1 MNLVFYSEKQ
11 RQFAAINELI
21 GVILSLITGSLVKHL
36 LHHQSEVQP
45 AKYWNLRYHH
55 HHYMM
60 ITASSQLDMISCSSP
75 FGRCIPNH
83 PFVATRIGHNSSD
96 YTDLWVHHPQRQASS
111 DTKTNHNSNSNSNDD
126 ERNYNENNDHGA
138 RRGDKWARAREM
150 VFSSEDSTGK
160 SSDISPTS
168 SVEIPCLVGVS
179 SLVQKWRCF
188 EVDAKCSSRR
198 NPNSIVVPAP
208 APSVSNEE
216 DSIGDWESDRTA
228 VSGPP
233 SSRGR
238 DSDATENERLRVA
251 DIIRKLTDDRITC
264 DSLSYVRT
272 SSDQSEQRCFSPVI
286 NSPRMIR
293 GRQAFQDLFLQME
306 RDRNNELRALEA
318 CKAVSKYSHGGR
330 IQALLRVRFLRR
342 GLEARECR
350 QSNGEPADPKRLA
363 QPAIFLIRERFNS
376 SVRSCREVDDA
387 TSVTENVPTSNQ
399 EEIENIK
406 EEVVLSRSMS
416 RLGTDNSMDQQSSIT
431 SKEYSFDH
439 GSHEARE
446 NVQENSPQ
454 LFGTEHLP
462 LSESCKESNHGFLAM
477 KPEEVTNL
485 QVTDANYNE
494 SLEDSAYSQGEE
506 CGSPHLAGS
515 EVSHPEVG
523 WEEGKSTDWICEVS
537 RPRGDWED
545 FRKARYQE
553 MLDPFS
559 KNEEIRS
566 LLQRGTV
573 SSFLS
578 SSLREQIDK
587 VMLSR
592 SQGQLTL
599 ISNQTHEEEQFP
611 LEKTRDKDSELVIS
625 EEVEAEDEVKV
636 VQDEERD
643 EFGIYYD
650 EYDETESSIQQ
661 QYNDY
666 LDTTS
671 TPPPSWPQHGRH
683 DVSHYS
689 YPVASSSTYQ
699 SLSSTPYS
707 QDHNPSSTLHSANEM
722 DLLYDLKGHMDQLH
736 QEISE
741 LRRSIK
747 CCMSMQMKLQSS
759 IKQEVAITSSH
770 PGDKNGQRN
779 PGSRGRCYICYKR
792 QVDSLLYR
800 CGHMC
805 TCLKCAQ
812 ELQQGGG
819 KCPICRAPIVDIV
832 RPDLHF

>member
-1 MNLVFYSEKQ
+1 MNQIFSSEKQ
-11 RQFAAINELI
+11 HSFAAIKELI
-21 GVILSLITGSLVKHL
+21 GVILSLIIGSLVKHL
-36 LHHQSEVQP
+36 LHHHQSEVLQE
-45 AKYWNLRYHH
+45 KYWNQRYH

-60 ITASSQLDMISCSSP
+60 ITASSQLDMISSSSP

-83 PFVATRIGHNSSD
+83 PFVASCIGAADTSD
-96 YTDLWVHHPQRQASS
+96 YTDLWVHHPPRQASS
-111 DTKTNHNSNSNSNDD
+111 DTKTSHNSNGNDH
-126 ERNYNENNDHGA
+126 ERGYNKNNDHGG

-150 VFSSEDSTGK
+150 VFSCEDSNGK
-160 SSDISPTS
+160 SPTISRAS

-208 APSVSNEE
+208 APSVSNED

-251 DIIRKLTDDRITC
+251 DIIKKLTDDRITC
-264 DSLSYVRT
+264 DSLPHVRT
-272 SSDQSEQRCFSPVI
+272 SLDQSEQRCFSPVI

-306 RDRNNELRALEA
+306 RDRNNELRGLEA
-318 CKAVSKYSHGGR
+318 CKAVSKYSHRGR

-342 GLEARECR
+342 GLEAKEGR
-350 QSNGEPADPKRLA
+350 QANGAPADPKRLT
-363 QPAIFLIRERFNS
+363 QPAIFQIRERFNS
-376 SVRSCREVDDA
+376 SVHSCREVADA
-387 TSVTENVPTSNQ
+387 TSVTENAPTSNQ
-399 EEIENIK
+399 EEIENTK
-406 EEVVLSRSMS
+406 EEVICSKSVRIVGKDSI
-416 RLGTDNSMDQQSSIT
+416 MDKESSTT

-454 LFGTEHLP
+454 LFGAEHPPLP
-462 LSESCKESNHGFLAM
+462 DKGSSGSGCEESNHGFDLAM
-477 KPEEVTNL
+477 KPEEATQL
-485 QVTDANYNE
+485 QVAEDNYNE
-494 SLEDSAYSQGEE
+494 LLGDSAYSQGED

-523 WEEGKSTDWICEVS
+523 WEEVKNTDWIFEVS

-545 FRKARYQE
+545 LRKARYQE

-559 KNEEIRS
+559 KNEDIRS

-578 SSLREQIDK
+578 SGLREQIDQ

-592 SQGQLTL
+592 SQGQPTLTR
-599 ISNQTHEEEQFP
+599 NQTQEEEQLP
-611 LEKTRDKDSELVIS
+611 LEKARDKDSEVVIS
-625 EEVEAEDEVKV
+625 EEVEAEDEVED

-643 EFGIYYD
+643 EFGGYYD
-650 EYDETESSIQQ
+650 EDEETESSVGQ

-671 TPPPSWPQHGRH
+671 TPPPSWPQHGGH
-683 DVSHYS
+683 DDHN
-689 YPVASSSTYQ
+689 SSSAI
-699 SLSSTPYS
+699 
-707 QDHNPSSTLHSANEM
+707 HSANEM

-747 CCMSMQMKLQSS
+747 CCMSMQMMLQRS

-770 PGDKNGQRN
+770 PDDKNGQRN
-779 PGSRGRCYICYKR
+779 RGSRGRCYICYKR
-792 QVDSLLYR
+792 KVDSLLYR

-812 ELQQGGG
+812 ELQRGGG
-819 KCPICRAPIVDIV
+819 KCPICRAPIMDIV
-832 RPDLHF
+832 QPDLHF